1 MLGVKTVSVHDELDQ
16 FLFECC
22 PENASTIVLSS
33 ALISL
38 HIRSEMKLRVKVD
51 IVPQFGVVDDLRNLE
66 LS

>member
-1 MLGVKTVSVHDELDQ
+1 MLGVKTVPVHDKLNQ
-16 FLFECC
+16 FLFECR

-33 ALISL
+33 ALIAL

-51 IVPQFGVVDDLRNLE
+51 IVPQFGVVDDLGNLE

>member
-16 FLFECC
+16 FLLKCC

-33 ALISL
+33 ALVSL
-38 HIRSEMKLRVKVD
+38 HIRSEMELRVKVD
-51 IVPQFGVVDDLRNLE
+51 IVPQFGVVNDLGNLE